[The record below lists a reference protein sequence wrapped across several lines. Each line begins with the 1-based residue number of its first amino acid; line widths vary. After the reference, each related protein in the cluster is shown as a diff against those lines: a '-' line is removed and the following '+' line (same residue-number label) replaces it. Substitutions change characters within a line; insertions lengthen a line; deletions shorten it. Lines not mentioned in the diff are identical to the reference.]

1 MQQMEMLSKDI
12 EFLKSLDTEE
22 FYEKNEDEMRMY
34 AHQTLEELIQ
44 MGNHATSALIE
55 LLNTEFTWS
64 CFFAITL
71 LRQIKDPASVFPLID
86 FLRKDSDDSMANEE
100 AMFALQDIG
109 DPSIQPL
116 IEELEQE
123 FDTKT
128 YNTYLVGALTGIL
141 GPSPYEFMVHVT
153 NDFIRNPGRYKGWFC
168 IDDFTYNFVIQER
181 QDVLPL
187 LRKILEM
194 KTLTPSER
202 LELSD
207 TIAAVEDPE
216 GYKKKVQETIN
227 DIEHIGET

>member
-1 MQQMEMLSKDI
+1 
-12 EFLKSLDTEE
+12 
-22 FYEKNEDEMRMY
+22 
-34 AHQTLEELIQ
+34 
-44 MGNHATSALIE
+44 
-55 LLNTEFTWS
+55 
-64 CFFAITL
+64 
-71 LRQIKDPASVFPLID
+71 
-86 FLRKDSDDSMANEE
+86 MANEE

>member
-1 MQQMEMLSKDI
+1 MEMLSKDI